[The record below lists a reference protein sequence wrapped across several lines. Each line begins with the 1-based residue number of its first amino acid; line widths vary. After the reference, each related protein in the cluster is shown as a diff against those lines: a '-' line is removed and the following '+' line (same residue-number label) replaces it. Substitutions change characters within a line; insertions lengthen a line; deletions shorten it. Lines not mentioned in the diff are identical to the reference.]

1 MLWGQFSGI
10 LGRLCEMKR
19 RTIAV
24 LAVCALCLGLVL
36 GALPVS
42 AHHGSAAS
50 YDQAKWINVTGVVT
64 QFIWRNPHSSLYLD
78 TTENGKTSAYS
89 VEMASPGLLVEE
101 GYTKETFKVG
111 DKVTIRVHPSL
122 AGAEVGECLFSCQVT
137 INGKT
142 LRTGRGGN
150 RQ

>member
-1 MLWGQFSGI
+1 V
-10 LGRLCEMKR
+10 ER

-24 LAVCALCLGLVL
+24 MLMSVCTVGLAVVAVPLL
-36 GALPVS
+36 
-42 AHHGSAAS
+42 AHHGTSAS
-50 YDQAKWINVTGVVT
+50 YDQVKWINVTGVVT

-78 TTENGKTSAYS
+78 TTENGKVSSYS
-89 VEMASPGLLVEE
+89 IEMASPGLLVQE
-101 GYTKETFKVG
+101 GYTRETFKLG

-122 AGAEVGECLFSCQVT
+122 AGTAVGECLFSCQVT
-137 INGKT
+137 INGQT

>member
-1 MLWGQFSGI
+1 M
-10 LGRLCEMKR
+10 ER

-24 LAVCALCLGLVL
+24 ILVSALSMGLVL
-36 GALPVS
+36 AAAPLL
-42 AHHGSAAS
+42 AHHGTAAS
-50 YDQAKWINVTGVVT
+50 YDQVKWINVTGVVT

-78 TTENGKTSAYS
+78 TSENGRASSYS
-89 VEMASPGLLVEE
+89 VEMASPGLLVQE
-101 GYTKETFKVG
+101 GYTKETFKPG

-122 AGAEVGECLFSCQVT
+122 AGTEVGECLFSCQVT

-150 RQ
+150 RG